1 MFLTGFLGG
10 RYRISFKGFCS
21 LYFSNSQAR
30 QVVGPYRAFLIK
42 HTKSTSEFFWKQLQL
57 NLWRDFFSLRIL
69 STVMRISEK
78 YPATWSTLWFSS
90 SNREM
95 SLISQDFSQGHICR
109 GSWGSLSYTPV
120 LGRLLRQK
128 LKREI
133 LEGFYLQSYPGFKKL
148 TTTLFLLQV
157 SDNCSKSISLLTL
170 GKWK

>member
-42 HTKSTSEFFWKQLQL
+42 LTKSTSEFFWKQLQL

-109 GSWGSLSYTPV
+109 GSWGSLSYPCFGELIKTEAV
-120 LGRLLRQK
+120 
-128 LKREI
+128 KRKFSKAFI
-133 LEGFYLQSYPGFKKL
+133 CKA
-148 TTTLFLLQV
+148 TLV
-157 SDNCSKSISLLTL
+157 SKR
-170 GKWK
+170 

>member
-1 MFLTGFLGG
+1 MKFSTFVKHIVRMLKENVILLQNSSG
-10 RYRISFKGFCS
+10 R
-21 LYFSNSQAR
+21 
-30 QVVGPYRAFLIK
+30 
-42 HTKSTSEFFWKQLQL
+42 QLQL
-57 NLWRDFFSLRIL
+57 NLWRDLFSIRIL
-69 STVMRISEK
+69 LTFMRISVFAILIWK

-170 GKWK
+170 VKWM